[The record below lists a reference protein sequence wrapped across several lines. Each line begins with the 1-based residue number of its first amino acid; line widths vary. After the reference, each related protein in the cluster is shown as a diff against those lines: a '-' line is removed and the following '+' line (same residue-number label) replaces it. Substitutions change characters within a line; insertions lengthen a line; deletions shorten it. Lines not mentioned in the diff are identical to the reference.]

1 MISPTRAEVEWSWQV
16 PANARSM
23 TWQVRASCGI
33 SRAALAIRVRGDPR
47 ARQIGLIRGRVRTRQ
62 LGTRFREP
70 RVEAPAPTNEAA
82 VLPAPVMLPSGAV
95 MFPLSGG
102 QCTAWAYA
110 KRPDIYDNRAPT
122 DTNTDWNADA
132 WVAHALAE
140 GLAVDGTPRVG
151 DIAAW
156 PQSFGPPGHV
166 AYVEAVESNGAITIS
181 EMNTSG
187 LPPGDYR
194 SDSEGHT
201 YEVETIEEP
210 AGLGLEFI
218 HSR

>member
-1 MISPTRAEVEWSWQV
+1 
-16 PANARSM
+16 M
-23 TWQVRASCGI
+23 TWRVRVNCGS
-33 SRAALAIRVRGDPR
+33 SRAALAIRVQGDPR
-47 ARQIGLIRGRVRTRQ
+47 AGQLGLIRGRVRTGQ
-62 LGTRFREP
+62 HGTRFREP
-70 RVEAPAPTNEAA
+70 GIEAPAPTTEAA
-82 VLPAPVMLPSGAV
+82 VLSAPLMLPSGAV

-110 KRPDIYDNRAPT
+110 KRPDVFDNRAPT
-122 DTNTDWNADA
+122 DTNTDWNADT
-132 WVAHALAE
+132 WVAHAQAE
-140 GLAVDGTPRVG
+140 GLVVDGTPRVG

-166 AYVEAVESNGAITIS
+166 SYVEAVEGSGSITIS

-187 LPPGDYR
+187 LPPGDYH
-194 SDSEGHT
+194 SDPEGHT
-201 YEVETIEEP
+201 YEVETLEEP